1 MSNTTFGGPLASRYA
16 VSHNGW
22 MTEESF
28 VDWLKALFIP
38 SLPPTRPVLLI
49 LDGHKSHITYEVRE
63 LARDNNIHLLKLPPH
78 TTHLLQLL
86 DIGVFNLM
94 KGTWQTAV
102 ADFTRRER
110 RLISKSDFPR
120 LLKQVWESFKSQ
132 WAVSAFSKTGIVPF
146 NPNCIPD
153 ESFKLSEP
161 FTLSEIEEP
170 SNRPLSQSTVLPPL
184 AEPQSSQSSRPVLP
198 SYTEPQS
205 SPPSPFVLPSTQP
218 LIEPPSSNHQT
229 PSSNL
234 TPTNSLN
241 LSIDPPPPTNEHS
254 DSPSISNET
263 PATNGLTDHLNI
275 SSSSDSRIQSVRI
288 LSSPEY
294 LRDFFA
300 DILKKESPLKNIKQR
315 RKQLTGHGESLTS
328 DEAVEVLRKEEE
340 KKRLAAEKAE
350 KKRQREE
357 KRREKQEKKN
367 QSETSRRGRP
377 KKRKN
382 DDGDVD
388 YESTK
393 KRKNNEDYETIK
405 KRISG
410 RPKKSDYD
418 KDIDLENKENEVT
431 KDDSENEDT
440 NEEKS
445 GIPLAICPSC
455 DDTDDD
461 RMWVACEYCDQWYH
475 ADCLGYS
482 EWTEEEIQQE
492 TFICPRCI

>member
-1 MSNTTFGGPLASRYA
+1 MHSVKLELYHSIQTVFLTSPSSYPNPLLYLKSKNHQNT
-16 VSHNGW
+16 
-22 MTEESF
+22 
-28 VDWLKALFIP
+28 
-38 SLPPTRPVLLI
+38 
-49 LDGHKSHITYEVRE
+49 
-63 LARDNNIHLLKLPPH
+63 
-78 TTHLLQLL
+78 Q
-86 DIGVFNLM
+86 
-94 KGTWQTAV
+94 
-102 ADFTRRER
+102 
-110 RLISKSDFPR
+110 
-120 LLKQVWESFKSQ
+120 
-132 WAVSAFSKTGIVPF
+132 
-146 NPNCIPD
+146 
-153 ESFKLSEP
+153 
-161 FTLSEIEEP
+161 
-170 SNRPLSQSTVLPPL
+170 LSQSTVLPPL
-184 AEPQSSQSSRPVLP
+184 AEPQSSRHVLPSYTEPQSSPPSPFVLPSTQSSRPVSP

-218 LIEPPSSNHQT
+218 LIEPPSSNQ
-229 PSSNL
+229 

-263 PATNGLTDHLNI
+263 TTTNGLTDHLNI

-288 LSSPEY
+288 LTSPEY

-300 DILKKESPLKNIKQR
+300 DILKKESPFKNIKQR

-328 DEAVEVLRKEEE
+328 DEAMEVLRKEEE
-340 KKRLAAEKAE
+340 EKTRLAAEKAE

-393 KRKNNEDYETIK
+393 KRKNDEDYETIK
-405 KRISG
+405 KRISR
-410 RPKKSDYD
+410 RPKKSDHD
-418 KDIDLENKENEVT
+418 DFENKENEVT

-455 DDTDDD
+455 NDTDDD
-461 RMWVACEYCDQWYH
+461 SRLTGILGFYRVFKGILGF
-475 ADCLGYS
+475 LGY
-482 EWTEEEIQQE
+482 
-492 TFICPRCI
+492 FMFFKVF